1 LLQDEQLAIVQ
12 TRWAHLN
19 RYFNRITRAIAI
31 GIDVHFFVEQVGRYA
46 TDNFQNFNGSGG
58 VLRKKALVEAGGW
71 QSDTLAEDLD
81 SSYRIQLK
89 GYRVLFL
96 RDLTSPGEIPPT
108 VPSFKKQQ
116 ARWANGSLRT
126 ARKLLPSILT
136 RREFRLSQRLEAL
149 IHLTGYLLHP
159 LMFISF
165 LLASFGTIF
174 NIDTFLIHSHMLT
187 PLGGAYSAFSP
198 MIADKIHRYSWGLLD
213 SLILLSLVAAWI
225 SPLVSLKIQ
234 KLSVRENLFG
244 LVVLFLLGSGIS
256 ISNTVEAIKAL
267 LTRRDWEFK
276 RTPKYANLHG
286 KSGWK
291 SRRYQVPLDFVFF
304 LELGS
309 VFLGLV
315 AITFAVERSHYA
327 VLVILVPYTA
337 SYIFISLLT
346 YLQSRPQVAV

>member
-1 LLQDEQLAIVQ
+1 
-12 TRWAHLN
+12 
-19 RYFNRITRAIAI
+19 
-31 GIDVHFFVEQVGRYA
+31 
-46 TDNFQNFNGSGG
+46 
-58 VLRKKALVEAGGW
+58 
-71 QSDTLAEDLD
+71 
-81 SSYRIQLK
+81 
-89 GYRVLFL
+89 
-96 RDLTSPGEIPPT
+96 
-108 VPSFKKQQ
+108 
-116 ARWANGSLRT
+116 
-126 ARKLLPSILT
+126 
-136 RREFRLSQRLEAL
+136 
-149 IHLTGYLLHP
+149 
-159 LMFISF
+159 
-165 LLASFGTIF
+165 
-174 NIDTFLIHSHMLT
+174 
-187 PLGGAYSAFSP
+187 